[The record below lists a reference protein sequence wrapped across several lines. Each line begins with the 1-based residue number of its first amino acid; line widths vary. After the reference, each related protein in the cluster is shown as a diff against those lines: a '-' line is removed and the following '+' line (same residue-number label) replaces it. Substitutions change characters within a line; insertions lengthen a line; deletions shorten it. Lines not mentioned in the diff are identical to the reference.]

1 MHWWFWSMEL
11 LIFWIYYSAKVEIY
25 DIVYGWYIECC
36 TMYTWGA
43 SERMVVGMGHNCRH
57 SRKLG
62 SFPKVAV
69 LPDRF
74 PPTSILEEVWK
85 RGNILFSSCSE
96 SFVTFL
102 WFFRAPS
109 WINESSHWLHIRA
122 GNSETRQALYLC
134 QCRHEPH
141 FRWLVTPVTQHYVN
155 TFLANLD
162 SKKYVL
168 YHQLLNTFLANVD
181 SK

>member
-1 MHWWFWSMEL
+1 MILQIVLNLKESSLWLQIRAGNSEMRQRHQNDKKSCFL
-11 LIFWIYYSAKVEIY
+11 LALLNLCH
-25 DIVYGWYIECC
+25 D
-36 TMYTWGA
+36 
-43 SERMVVGMGHNCRH
+43 VV
-57 SRKLG
+57 
-62 SFPKVAV
+62 
-69 LPDRF
+69 
-74 PPTSILEEVWK
+74 
-85 RGNILFSSCSE
+85 SSYL
-96 SFVTFL
+96 VVQFL
-102 WFFRAPS
+102 NL
-109 WINESSHWLHIRA
+109 NESWLQIRA